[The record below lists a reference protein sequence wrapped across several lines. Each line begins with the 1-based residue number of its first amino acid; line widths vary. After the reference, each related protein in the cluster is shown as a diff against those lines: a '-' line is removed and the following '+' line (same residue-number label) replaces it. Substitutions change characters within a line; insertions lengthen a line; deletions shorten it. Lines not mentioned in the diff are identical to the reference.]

1 MPPASKKDTHFHIE
15 RATKME
21 VLPLY
26 LHQNLRSARRGQG
39 VPESEMKTA
48 GGPQLGSRSLAA
60 MHAGEL
66 RLKRK
71 MQTEK
76 REVGRGGRLG
86 WKSPGESQTIALPSG
101 PRPLLLLFSVWHP
114 APDC

>member
-48 GGPQLGSRSLAA
+48 GGPSWDQGHWQQCMLGS
-60 MHAGEL
+60 
-66 RLKRK
+66 
-71 MQTEK
+71 
-76 REVGRGGRLG
+76 
-86 WKSPGESQTIALPSG
+86 
-101 PRPLLLLFSVWHP
+101 
-114 APDC
+114 